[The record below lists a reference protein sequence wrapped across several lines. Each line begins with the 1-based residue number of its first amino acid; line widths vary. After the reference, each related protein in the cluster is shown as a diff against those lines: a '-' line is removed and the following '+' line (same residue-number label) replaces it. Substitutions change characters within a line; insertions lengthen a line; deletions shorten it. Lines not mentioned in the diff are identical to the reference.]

1 MAQTIDRRSFLKLG
15 AASAGL
21 SIGCGARGSEPNRDA
36 GPLAMRYRGLGGT
49 GIEVSEIAFGAHG
62 IDNPVLMSAALEA
75 GVNTFCTSGHY
86 LDGREEMAT
95 GEALS
100 KANIPRDKIVILT
113 GNPVRPSDTVNS
125 ILADVDASL
134 RRLRTD
140 VIDVYCNGMVQSRD
154 DVLADDLFE
163 AMQRA
168 KQAGK
173 VRHLGMSSHHGG
185 QQAWLNAGI
194 ECGQYDVFFIK
205 YDFVSYPDQD
215 EILRRAAEQGIG
227 TIVFKTNAGNRK
239 HEVKGLEAGGLSFEQ
254 ATWKWALTN
263 SYVSSV
269 AVTVSNFNQIQDC
282 LKAVGSSLD
291 EAEVAMLRRYGS
303 EMYNRYCR
311 FCATCEGSCSRHVAV
326 ADIMR
331 YEMYFTC
338 YGREKEAMRLYRELP
353 DATTAA
359 ACNRCPGPCDVACPF
374 GRQVR
379 TGLIEAHRKLDFR
392 RVEGGARS

>member
-1 MAQTIDRRSFLKLG
+1 MATTIDRRTFLKLG

-21 SIGCGARGSEPNRDA
+21 SIGCEARGPEAHRDP
-36 GPLAMRYRGLGGT
+36 GPLTMRYRGLGAT
-49 GIEVSEIAFGAHG
+49 GLEVSEIAFGAHG

-86 LDGREEMAT
+86 LDGREEVAT
-95 GEALS
+95 GEAIS
-100 KANIPRDKIVILT
+100 RINFPRDKIVILT
-113 GNPVRPSDTVNS
+113 GNPLRPGDTVDS
-125 ILADVDASL
+125 ILEDVDSSL

-154 DVLADDLFE
+154 DVVADDLFE

-215 EILRRAAEQGIG
+215 EILRRAAEKGIG

-239 HEVKGLEAGGLSFEQ
+239 HEVKDLEAGGLSFEQ

-269 AVTVSNFNQIQDC
+269 AVTLSNFNQIQDC
-282 LKAVGSSLD
+282 LEAVGSSLD
-291 EAEVAMLRRYGS
+291 ETEIAMLHRYGS

-311 FCATCEGSCSRHVAV
+311 FCATCEGSCPRHVAV

-353 DATTAA
+353 DVKTAA
-359 ACNRCPGPCDVACPF
+359 ACDRCEGPCDGACPF

-379 TGLIEAHRKLDFR
+379 TGLIEAHRRLDFR
-392 RVEGGARS
+392 RV

>member
-1 MAQTIDRRSFLKLG
+1 MAQTIDRRTFLKLG

-21 SIGCGARGSEPNRDA
+21 PIGCGARGSEAKRDA
-36 GPLAMRYRGLGGT
+36 GPLAMRYRPLGGT
-49 GIEVSEIAFGAHG
+49 GLEVSEIAFGAHG

-95 GEALS
+95 GEAIS
-100 KANIPRDKIVILT
+100 KIGMPREKVVMLT
-113 GNPVRPSDTVNS
+113 GNPVRPGDTVNS
-125 ILADVDASL
+125 ILADIDTSL
-134 RRLRTD
+134 RRLRMD
-140 VIDVYCNGMVQSRD
+140 SIDVYCNGMVQSRD
-154 DVLADDLFE
+154 DVVADELFE
-163 AMQRA
+163 AIHRA
-168 KQAGK
+168 KEAGK

-215 EILRRAAEQGIG
+215 EILRRAADQGIG

-239 HEVKGLEAGGLSFEQ
+239 HEVKDLEAGGLSFEQ

-269 AVTVSNFNQIQDC
+269 AVTLSNFNQIQDC
-282 LKAVGSSLD
+282 LEAVGSSLD
-291 EAEVAMLRRYGS
+291 EAEVAMLHRYGR

-311 FCATCEGSCSRHVAV
+311 FCATCEGSCPRHVAV

-359 ACNRCPGPCDVACPF
+359 ACIGCSGACDGACPF
-374 GRQVR
+374 GRDVR
-379 TGLIEAHRKLDFR
+379 TGLIEAHRRLDFR
-392 RVEGGARS
+392 RV

>member
-1 MAQTIDRRSFLKLG
+1 MAQTFDRRSFLKLG

-21 SIGCGARGSEPNRDA
+21 SIGCGGRGSDANRDA
-36 GPLAMRYRGLGGT
+36 GPLTMPYRQLGATGL
-49 GIEVSEIAFGAHG
+49 EVSEIAFGAHG

-86 LDGREEMAT
+86 LDGREEAAT
-95 GEALS
+95 GEAIS
-100 KANIPRDKIVILT
+100 KIGIPREKVVILT
-113 GNPVRPSDTVNS
+113 GNPIRPGDTVGS
-125 ILADVDASL
+125 FLAGIDASL
-134 RRLRTD
+134 RRLRMD
-140 VIDVYCNGMVQSRD
+140 SIDVYYNAMVQSRA
-154 DVLADDLFE
+154 DVVADELFE
-163 AMQRA
+163 AIHRA
-168 KQAGK
+168 KEAGK
-173 VRHLGMSSHHGG
+173 VRHLGLSSHHGG

-194 ECGQYDVFFIK
+194 ECKQYDVFFIK

-215 EILRRAAEQGIG
+215 EILRRAAERGIG

-239 HEVKGLEAGGLSFEQ
+239 HEVRDLEAGGLSFEQ

-269 AVTVSNFNQIQDC
+269 AVTLSNFNQIQSC
-282 LKAVGSSLD
+282 LEAVGSRLD
-291 EAEVAMLRRYGS
+291 EAEVAMLRRYGH

-311 FCATCEGSCSRHVAV
+311 FCATCEGSCRRQVAV

-353 DATTAA
+353 DATTAS
-359 ACNRCPGPCDVACPF
+359 ACDRCPGPCDGACPF
-374 GRQVR
+374 GREVR
-379 TGLIEAHRKLDFR
+379 KGLIEAHWKLDFR
-392 RVEGGARS
+392 RV